1 MNKAGFLYLGAVMSL
16 GSLLLATSGCG
27 DDTSGTGGSAGA
39 GSSTTASSTGSKA
52 GSTSSTAS
60 STGSAGGVTLDC
72 ASYCTQIAKNCSGD
86 LAQFGGP
93 DATNSCKNTC
103 ASFPPGSLMDMDK
116 NTLGCRIYHSGTP
129 IMGAGAATHCG
140 HAGLIGGDLDPA
152 AGAAQCGDGVEAFC
166 KLAVATCKDANKVWD
181 TEALCVADAAKFA
194 KSATGFSATKDVAGD
209 TFSCRAYHLTVAAA
223 TVDLA
228 KTHCPHIAAVSTTCK
243 AP

>member
-16 GSLLLATSGCG
+16 GSILLATSGCG

-39 GSSTTASSTGSKA
+39 GSSSVASTGSKGSGSSTGS
-52 GSTSSTAS
+52 GSGS

-72 ASYCTQIAKNCSGD
+72 ASYCTQVAKNCTAD

-93 DATNSCKNTC
+93 DAANSCKNTC
-103 ASFPPGSLMDMDK
+103 ASWAPGSLMDMDT
-116 NTLGCRIYHSGTP
+116 NTLGCRIYHSGAPTV
-129 IMGAGAATHCG
+129 GAGATTHCG

-166 KLAVATCKDANKVWD
+166 KLAVATCSAVWA
-181 TEALCVADAAKFA
+181 TEAACVTDAAKFA
-194 KSATGFSATKDVAGD
+194 KSATNFSATKDTAGD

-223 TVDLA
+223 STELA
-228 KTHCPHIAAVSTTCK
+228 KTHCPHIAAVSTQCK